1 MRDRFFE
8 VSKCDR
14 CHGSLDGGRILS
26 MYNDHDVLCM
36 KCKEAERQRADYQ
49 NAVEADNVEIRKGNF
64 NYRGIY
70 NEEDAQCHF

>member
-14 CHGSLDGGRILS
+14 CHGPLDGGRILS

-36 KCKEAERQRADYQ
+36 KCKEAERQLPNYRD
-49 NAVEADNVEIRKGNF
+49 AVEADNAEIRKGNF
-64 NYRGIY
+64 NYRGIDH
-70 NEEDAQCHF
+70 EKDGRE

>member
-14 CHGSLDGGRILS
+14 CHGPLDGGRILS

-36 KCKEAERQRADYQ
+36 ECKEAERRRSDYR
-49 NAVEADNVEIRKGNF
+49 NAVEADNAAIRRGDF
-64 NYRGIY
+64 NYRGIDY
-70 NEEDAQCHF
+70 EKNGQK

>member
-14 CHGSLDGGRILS
+14 CHGPLDGGRILS

-36 KCKEAERQRADYQ
+36 KCKEAERRRSDYQ
-49 NAVEADNVEIRKGNF
+49 NAVEADNAEIRKGNF
-64 NYRGIY
+64 NYRGIDY
-70 NEEDAQCHF
+70 EKDGQK